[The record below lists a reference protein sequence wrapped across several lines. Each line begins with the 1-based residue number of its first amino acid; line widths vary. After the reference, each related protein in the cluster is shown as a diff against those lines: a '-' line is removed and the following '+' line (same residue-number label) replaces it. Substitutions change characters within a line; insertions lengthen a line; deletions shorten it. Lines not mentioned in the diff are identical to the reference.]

1 MKHTLLGISVSVF
14 VLGSGPRVFA
24 DLTVIDE
31 FDPSMATTLCGVAFD
46 HATGNVWVYNCFSAD
61 VQSYSSGGIFLS
73 SVTRPGDSANDV
85 DIDIAPEAL
94 TLGVTTIPAA
104 TLLFINGE
112 VGVAEIYAV
121 DTDTGMVLASLTTE
135 FGASHVVGGVY
146 HPQRDTFFLV
156 QDNVGGAK
164 NGNRVAEVDP
174 ITGAVL
180 STFQFTDT
188 FSVNFGDIEVSTG
201 TGNLYLVSS
210 SESSIAEFTTEGTF
224 VQSLDLPAG
233 VSSLS
238 GIGIDDA
245 AGEAWVAGTGG
256 IVWRLGGLEPMT
268 CPWDCG
274 GDNDDAVGIVDFLA
288 LLAQW
293 GGPGSCDFDGGGVG
307 IVDFL
312 KLLANWGP
320 CP

>member
-1 MKHTLLGISVSVF
+1 MKHALLGICVSVF
-14 VLGSGPRVFA
+14 VLGSGPRIFA

-31 FDPSMATTLCGVAFD
+31 FDPSMAAGLCSVAFD
-46 HATGNVWVYNCFSAD
+46 HTTGNVWIYGCSTAD
-61 VQSYSSGGIFLS
+61 VQSYATDGTFLS
-73 SVTRPGDSANDV
+73 SVARPGESANDV

-94 TLGVTTIPAA
+94 TLGVTPIPAG

-112 VGVAEIYAV
+112 SGVAEIYAV
-121 DTDTGMVLASLTTE
+121 DKDTGMVLASLTTE
-135 FGASHVVGGVY
+135 FGASHVVGGAY

-156 QDNVGGAK
+156 QDVVGGAK

-174 ITGAVL
+174 ITGSVL
-180 STFQFTDT
+180 GTFQFTDIY
-188 FSVNFGDIEVSTG
+188 SVFFGDIEVNTA

-210 SESSIAEFTTEGTF
+210 SESSIAEFTTDGTF
-224 VQSLDLPAG
+224 VQSLALPAG

-238 GIGIDDA
+238 GIGLDDA
-245 AGEAWVAGTGG
+245 AGEAWVAGLGG
-256 IVWRLGGLEPMT
+256 IVWRLGEMT

-274 GDNDDAVGIVDFLA
+274 GDNDDNVGIVDFLA